1 MKRCIHCRLWR
12 TRASYSTAAGRLTS
26 SASRFQVRHAGGG
39 TGSREG
45 AEALLFT
52 SRGCGKEEML
62 MALAGL
68 VWAVLENIYGNPF
81 FIIVKEIY
89 KRELGFP
96 KTPVSGRKARQWR
109 AAQPRRHRPPGR
121 TARRHPF
128 RGKPC

>member
-26 SASRFQVRHAGGG
+26 SASRFQPRSATPAVVQEAGKAP
-39 TGSREG
+39 RP
-45 AEALLFT
+45 LPFT
-52 SRGCGKEEML
+52 SRGCGEEEML

-68 VWAVLENIYGNPF
+68 GGQSWKIFTGNSF

-96 KTPVSGRKARQWR
+96 
-109 AAQPRRHRPPGR
+109 
-121 TARRHPF
+121 
-128 RGKPC
+128 